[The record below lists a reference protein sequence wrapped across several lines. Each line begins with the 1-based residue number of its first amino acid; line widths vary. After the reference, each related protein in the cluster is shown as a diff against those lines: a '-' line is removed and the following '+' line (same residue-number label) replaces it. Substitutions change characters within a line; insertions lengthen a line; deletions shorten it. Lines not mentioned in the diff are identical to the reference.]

1 MNTRTLLRT
10 FWRLLPVLALLVAC
24 KSNEPEAP
32 KAGEAKLASFGF
44 YREDNPDLLF
54 MDYEVNTVEANL
66 SIALPKE
73 AEKTA
78 LVARFTTTDS
88 KAVVKVNGTVQESR
102 VSKNDFTAPVDYI
115 VSNGTNNTKYTV
127 TITAEAD
134 RVWQE
139 AGLLDVEISSFTM
152 RINPVDGLPYALITQ
167 NNKNSDERKPALYKF
182 ENGAWLQVGSLV
194 AENGASE
201 LSLTFDKDGKPYVAY
216 SDPSKDAAKRPSVRY
231 YNGSAWAYAGTAN
244 ITEVAMEANSLAFDA
259 KGKLFLFAVNS
270 KNKTPLHRKLIVNTF
285 DANAWTANQTLS
297 VRNND
302 ELNAKVVRSL
312 LHKSNIYLAMND
324 YANDKGTVSVY
335 TCNEEGQWKVVKEE
349 LRLPESTESNYRD
362 LALNVD
368 AKGRVYVM
376 SMEKTQEKYQL
387 VIHRHE
393 PGTEGFNP
401 YASPIELYSSSARYY
416 DLAFSASSRPYVIYR
431 GSDNKYFCNFVDP
444 ETKTWT
450 TTPHKFDTESDEDAD
465 LGFAPSGL
473 AYVAMKRKSDNK
485 LVLFQYK

>member
-88 KAVVKVNGTVQESR
+88 KAVVKVNGIVQESR

-152 RINPVDGLPYALITQ
+152 RINPVDGLPYALIT
-167 NNKNSDERKPALYKF
+167 
-182 ENGAWLQVGSLV
+182 
-194 AENGASE
+194 
-201 LSLTFDKDGKPYVAY
+201 
-216 SDPSKDAAKRPSVRY
+216 
-231 YNGSAWAYAGTAN
+231 
-244 ITEVAMEANSLAFDA
+244 
-259 KGKLFLFAVNS
+259 
-270 KNKTPLHRKLIVNTF
+270 
-285 DANAWTANQTLS
+285 
-297 VRNND
+297 
-302 ELNAKVVRSL
+302 
-312 LHKSNIYLAMND
+312 
-324 YANDKGTVSVY
+324 
-335 TCNEEGQWKVVKEE
+335 
-349 LRLPESTESNYRD
+349 
-362 LALNVD
+362 
-368 AKGRVYVM
+368 
-376 SMEKTQEKYQL
+376 
-387 VIHRHE
+387 
-393 PGTEGFNP
+393 
-401 YASPIELYSSSARYY
+401 
-416 DLAFSASSRPYVIYR
+416 
-431 GSDNKYFCNFVDP
+431 
-444 ETKTWT
+444 
-450 TTPHKFDTESDEDAD
+450 
-465 LGFAPSGL
+465 
-473 AYVAMKRKSDNK
+473 
-485 LVLFQYK
+485 